1 MAEGKHVSVEKGV
14 KELEKEITCAIC
26 HEHYTEP
33 KVLSCCHYY
42 CKKCIHDLAKKK
54 GPEKPFA
61 CPECRK
67 DTSLP
72 EGSVDNLQA
81 AFFVNRMKDVH
92 SKLERA
98 TGKVEVMCEI
108 CSEDKAEAFCRQC
121 VQFICAECVKSHKR
135 MKKSFPGHIVTMLQ
149 ELKQGGAKEIVSP
162 EPSPSMCKLHKDP
175 IRVYCFDCSSL
186 ICRDCTIKGHLG
198 HNYEF
203 ITVAGPDM
211 KEKLIQHLDPL
222 RVTKKNFLL
231 VIDEVRASKS
241 GLDELGQSAVTEIK
255 KSFAELHQVLSDREE
270 ELLQEFAAKVDS
282 KKENLCNQEKD
293 LSTASSSVQSVM
305 DFTQQCVEHSTD
317 EDILSKHV
325 ELQDRVNREI
335 AEQEKKNLQPV
346 EEVDFAVEVSL
357 LEELKQLCQTKAKI
371 TQLLPQCSADVK
383 KAELE
388 VDKVCEAIVT
398 INLSNRKPT
407 YQECAIDCDLK
418 RLASGDIIKCEVN
431 KIKGNEYRIQYT
443 PTVRGRHQLA
453 VRVNEQEV
461 AGSPFPVFVSI
472 NPMQLGEPVRV
483 IRTLGKTRDVAV
495 NSRGD
500 TIVLDSENISVFDKD
515 GKKLKS
521 REWSSFLSSP
531 WGITLDGD
539 CIYLTDYSGE
549 TSKIVKL
556 NSDLGFE
563 TSTSHDSSL
572 LGIAVTEDEIVCSV
586 NCELLVAF
594 TKELKYKELL
604 FELDTIQKSIQKI
617 SYDGCGH
624 LYVCSDMIDVY
635 GSDYKL
641 VRTFGEDL
649 LNNPYACAVD
659 REHVYVADCE
669 NYNIAVFTTG
679 GEHVTSFGK
688 KGEGK
693 GNFCE
698 PDGVFVDKDG
708 FVYVC
713 DKSQRVQI
721 F

>member
-1 MAEGKHVSVEKGV
+1 
-14 KELEKEITCAIC
+14 
-26 HEHYTEP
+26 
-33 KVLSCCHYY
+33 
-42 CKKCIHDLAKKK
+42 
-54 GPEKPFA
+54 
-61 CPECRK
+61 
-67 DTSLP
+67 
-72 EGSVDNLQA
+72 
-81 AFFVNRMKDVH
+81 
-92 SKLERA
+92 
-98 TGKVEVMCEI
+98 
-108 CSEDKAEAFCRQC
+108 
-121 VQFICAECVKSHKR
+121 
-135 MKKSFPGHIVTMLQ
+135 MKK
-149 ELKQGGAKEIVSP
+149 
-162 EPSPSMCKLHKDP
+162 
-175 IRVYCFDCSSL
+175 
-186 ICRDCTIKGHLG
+186 
-198 HNYEF
+198 
-203 ITVAGPDM
+203 
-211 KEKLIQHLDPL
+211 KLIQRLEPL

-231 VIDEVRASKS
+231 AVDEIRASKS
-241 GLDELGQSAVTEIK
+241 DLDELGQSAVTEIK
-255 KSFAELHQVLSDREE
+255 KSFAELRQVLNDREE
-270 ELLQEFAAKVDS
+270 ELLQECEAKVAS
-282 KKENLCNQEKD
+282 KKENLSDQEKD
-293 LSTASSSVQSVM
+293 LSMASSSVQSVM
-305 DFTQQCVEHSTD
+305 DFTEQCMEHSTD
-317 EDILSKHV
+317 EDVLSKHV
-325 ELQDRVNREI
+325 ELLDRVDREI
-335 AEQEKKNLQPV
+335 AEQEKNLQPV
-346 EEVDFAVEVSL
+346 EEVNFAVKVSL

-371 TQLLPQCSADVK
+371 TQLLPQCSVYIK
-383 KAELE
+383 KAE
-388 VDKVCEAIVT
+388 VNKVCEAIVKV
-398 INLSNRKPT
+398 NLSNGRPT
-407 YQECAIDCDLK
+407 YQECTIDYELK
-418 RLASGDIIKCEVN
+418 QLASGDIIKCEVN

-461 AGSPFPVFVSI
+461 AGSPLPVFVSI

-572 LGIAVTEDEIVCSV
+572 LDIAVTEDEIVCSV

-594 TKELKYKELL
+594 SKELKYKELL

-624 LYVCSDMIDVY
+624 LYVCSDVIDVY